1 MTPLQT
7 ILTEMF
13 ARVGEKY
20 EEEKTSSDS
29 WYNSHEWTKETED
42 AFTKWL
48 ADYLYN
54 DKDARKFLMTFPL
67 KNKNRCRLAA
77 EQFVSWYGWKTK
89 KSITEK

>member
-13 ARVGEKY
+13 TRVGDTYDED
-20 EEEKTSSDS
+20 KTSSDA
-29 WYNSHEWTKETED
+29 WYEAHEWTQEEQD
-42 AFTKWL
+42 SFIDWL

-54 DKDARKFLMTFPL
+54 NRDARKFLMSYPY
-67 KNKNRCRLAA
+67 KNKKHCRATA
-77 EQFVSWYGWKTK
+77 SQFNAWYGWKTK